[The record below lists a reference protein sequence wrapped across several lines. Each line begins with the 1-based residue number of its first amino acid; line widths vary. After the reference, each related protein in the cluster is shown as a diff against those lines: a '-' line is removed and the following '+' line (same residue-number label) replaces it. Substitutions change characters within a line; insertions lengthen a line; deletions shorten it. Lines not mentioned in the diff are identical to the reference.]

1 MTKNDKEHE
10 DLIGE
15 ILSRALDE
23 LSNWAPV
30 KLMLGVGPQHPEIHY
45 DFEKAIQAYR
55 ENVRS
60 LLADKSIAEL
70 RSEYLM
76 VVGSTDNP
84 LTKSDGVH
92 FKLCEELNYLKKTC
106 PPWFASGWSE
116 KEHLLEVNYWMAVET
131 LSINEAALLLVGVDP
146 RKANYDA
153 LFGAYGFDLRTDEV
167 LYFLEDYFELLVR
180 RFGDPDSGSVAI
192 NLGEMYEW
200 VKETGLAVSTQLN
213 EIIKLRKPSGH
224 EGNVKRTDHDQD
236 KPLHATSRAMFQRVL
251 IAVAICRYSFTK
263 IEDAAKVAKAIMEAG
278 DHIGF
283 RLDEQNI
290 ARHIRAG
297 FLQISEDEMAA
308 MRKMHDEK

>member
-15 ILSRALDE
+15 ILSRALGE

-30 KLMLGVGPQHPEIHY
+30 KLMQGVGPQHPQIHN

-55 ENVRS
+55 KNVRS

-70 RSEYLM
+70 RSEWLM
-76 VVGSTDNP
+76 VVGSVLHP
-84 LTKSDGVH
+84 LTKPDGVH
-92 FKLCEELNYLKKTC
+92 FKLREELNYLKKTC

-180 RFGDPDSGSVAI
+180 RFGDPDSGSVEI
-192 NLGEMYEW
+192 NLGELCEW
-200 VKETGLAVSTQLN
+200 VMARGLVVSTQLN
-213 EIIKLRKPSGH
+213 GIIKLRKPSGL
-224 EGNVKRTDHDQD
+224 EGNVKRTDHDREN
-236 KPLHATSRAMFQRVL
+236 PLHGSSRSMFQRALV
-251 IAVAICRYSFTK
+251 AVAINHYSFK
-263 IEDAAKVAKAIMEAG
+263 ENRDSAKVAKAIVEAG
-278 DHIGF
+278 DYIGF

-290 ARHIRAG
+290 AIHIRAG
-297 FLQISEDEMAA
+297 FAQISDDDKAEM
-308 MRKMHDEK
+308 REKHDEK